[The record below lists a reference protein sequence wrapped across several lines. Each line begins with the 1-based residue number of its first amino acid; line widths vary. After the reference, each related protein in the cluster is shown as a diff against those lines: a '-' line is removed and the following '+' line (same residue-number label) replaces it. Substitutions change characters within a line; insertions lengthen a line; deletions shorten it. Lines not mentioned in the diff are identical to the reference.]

1 MRKSILS
8 LLFLTF
14 GLAAAMPTGVRAA
27 TLYGGD
33 YAGISVPDMAQAVAF
48 FQDVLDCEVIGPAS
62 EPSARDTPASRL
74 LSCNAGS
81 IVELFQEQDS
91 SPSPAAHRSRSKA
104 AQPLQF
110 VTVDVVHAGQWLKH
124 EHVSVKG
131 APHRLTSGPQAGRMV
146 LDFRAP
152 WGLRLQLLGSR
163 EAIATDGTLATVA
176 QSGGG

>member
-1 MRKSILS
+1 MRKSLLS
-8 LLFLTF
+8 LLLLMF
-14 GLAAAMPTGVRAA
+14 GLAAVMPTEVRAA
-27 TLYGGD
+27 TGGD

-48 FQDVLDCEVIGPAS
+48 FRDVLDCRVIGPTS
-62 EPSARDTPASRL
+62 EQSPRGTPASRL

-81 IVELFQEQDS
+81 IVELFQQPGS
-91 SPSPAAHRSRSKA
+91 SPSAAQRSRLKA
-104 AQPLQF
+104 GEPLQF
-110 VTVDVVHAGQWLKH
+110 VTVDVIHAGEWLRH
-124 EHVSVKG
+124 EHVSVNG